1 MKPEKK
7 LSLETWSRMTA
18 IGDLLMERYIEQK
31 DALEAG
37 DRVHAIALQFEIRE
51 LVREKERIAK
61 SVA

>member
-18 IGDLLMERYIEQK
+18 IGDLLMERYIEQTE
-31 DALEAG
+31 ALEAG